1 METAVIAVI
10 GTLLGSVATHFFQR
24 QTAERARRP
33 QSAPNSCARSGSPRT
48 APSRARS
55 STTGAARTTAGT
67 GHEQAPGSMA
77 AEEARIDSYR
87 LRSAAHQA
95 LIRVQL
101 VCDDSQALE
110 LAASAFE
117 VTNCMHEAPDESDRS
132 QRSEQARETLS
143 EFIGAAAPGVR

>member
-24 QTAERARRP
+24 QTAERA
-33 QSAPNSCARSGSPRT
+33 AVL
-48 APSRARS
+48 SRAEQLRQERIS
-55 STTGAARTTAGT
+55 AYSAFAGALVDYRRGQNDRWHRAQ
-67 GHEQAPGSMA
+67 QAPGSMT

-87 LRSAAHQA
+87 LRSTAHQA

-101 VCDDSQALE
+101 VCEDSQALE
-110 LAASAFE
+110 LAAAAFE

>member
-24 QTAERARRP
+24 HTAER
-33 QSAPNSCARSGSPRT
+33 T
-48 APSRARS
+48 AALSRAEQLRQERIS
-55 STTGAARTTAGT
+55 AYSAFAGALVDYRRGQNDRWHRAQ
-67 GHEQAPGSMA
+67 ESPGSA
-77 AEEARIDSYR
+77 VAEGARIDSYR
-87 LRSAAHQA
+87 LRSTAHQA

-101 VCDDSQALE
+101 VCDDTQALE

-117 VTNCMHEAPDESDRS
+117 VTNCMHEAPDEADRS

>member
-24 QTAERARRP
+24 QTAERTAALNRAEQLRQERISAYSAFAGALVDYRRG
-33 QSAPNSCARSGSPRT
+33 QNDRWH
-48 APSRARS
+48 RA
-55 STTGAARTTAGT
+55 
-67 GHEQAPGSMA
+67 QDAPGSTV

-101 VCDDSQALE
+101 VCDDPQALG
-110 LAASAFE
+110 LAASAFD
-117 VTNCMHEAPDESDRS
+117 VTNCLHEAPDESDRS